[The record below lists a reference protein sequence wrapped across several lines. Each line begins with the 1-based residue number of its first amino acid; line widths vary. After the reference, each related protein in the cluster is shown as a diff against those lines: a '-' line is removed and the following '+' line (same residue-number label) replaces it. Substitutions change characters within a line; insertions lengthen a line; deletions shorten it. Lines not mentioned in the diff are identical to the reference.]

1 MINKFKFFLLG
12 SFSTLF
18 ALIFIFLIFGKD
30 KIRDSYLIFQINLKK
45 VFEKEK
51 VFFDKDFNK
60 CLPKLI
66 SYVPENSSIIIG
78 HAYGRSS
85 FELQRNTMSPKIDR
99 FLKSNRESISNLFLT
114 GDIFRVPSYYRWKS
128 LYDEFEDYFD
138 IYISPGNHDVDLF
151 GLSKDVFDLYVGT
164 KQPIKFPF
172 VLKKSGF
179 KIVVDDSNKDKTILD
194 LNKKQLKIFQNNE
207 QDIIFL
213 RHHVLL
219 DKLFQYGGDMN
230 GHNFYKESVFEKKLN
245 SKNKIYF
252 VYGNGGQDAN
262 APRIACYEHDN
273 FIHLLNGIGDFNTDN
288 ILILN
293 NGKLFRYI
301 LPN

>member
-18 ALIFIFLIFGKD
+18 ALLFIFLIFGKD

-114 GDIFRVPSYYRWKS
+114 GDIFVTIFPENFIFFS
-128 LYDEFEDYFD
+128 LKT
-138 IYISPGNHDVDLF
+138 
-151 GLSKDVFDLYVGT
+151 LSA
-164 KQPIKFPF
+164 
-172 VLKKSGF
+172 
-179 KIVVDDSNKDKTILD
+179 
-194 LNKKQLKIFQNNE
+194 
-207 QDIIFL
+207 IIFC
-213 RHHVLL
+213 
-219 DKLFQYGGDMN
+219 F
-230 GHNFYKESVFEKKLN
+230 S
-245 SKNKIYF
+245 
-252 VYGNGGQDAN
+252 
-262 APRIACYEHDN
+262 
-273 FIHLLNGIGDFNTDN
+273 
-288 ILILN
+288 LI
-293 NGKLFRYI
+293 
-301 LPN
+301 